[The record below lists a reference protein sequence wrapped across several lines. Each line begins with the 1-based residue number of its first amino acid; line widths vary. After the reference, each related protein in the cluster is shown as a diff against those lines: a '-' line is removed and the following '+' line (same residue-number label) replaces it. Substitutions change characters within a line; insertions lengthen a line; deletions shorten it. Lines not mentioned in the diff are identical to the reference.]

1 VSWTIFEGLRDACA
15 ERGVKTVP
23 IVSPGQKLDPDAILP
38 RLAETTTD
46 AVAVIFDD
54 HPRVVAAAARLGRP
68 VILLAGQDPSMRIPS
83 VGIGNRYGS
92 RLGTDYLL
100 RKGHR
105 RIALVTW
112 GGRYTIRQREDGFR
126 EVMEERGIGRDVQRV
141 IRLTSY
147 EPAVAEAELADAI
160 SRGAI
165 DGTTALFCLADNIAL
180 GAIRACR
187 AAGLD
192 VPGDI
197 SILGFDDTVAGEL
210 THPPLTTIHA
220 PLREIGRAALD
231 ELELQ
236 VRSVDDERVVRRVEL
251 GCRIIERESCRPPQ

>member
-1 VSWTIFEGLRDACA
+1 MSSAGSGPFRSFRRA
-15 ERGVKTVP
+15 KP
-23 IVSPGQKLDPDAILP
+23 LDPDSILP
-38 RLAETTTD
+38 RLSETTAD
-46 AVAVIFDD
+46 AVAVVFDD
-54 HPRVVAAAARLGRP
+54 NPRVVAAAARLERP

-126 EVMEERGIGRDVQRV
+126 EVMEERGIGREVQQV

-147 EPAVAEAELADAI
+147 EPAVAEAELSDAI
-160 SRGAI
+160 SGGALN
-165 DGTTALFCLADNIAL
+165 DATALFCLADNIAL
-180 GAIRACR
+180 AAIRACH

-197 SILGFDDTVAGEL
+197 SVLGFDDTVAGEL
-210 THPPLTTIHA
+210 INPPLTTIHA

-236 VRSVDDERVVRRVEL
+236 VRAVESERVIRRVEL
-251 GCRIIERESCRPPQ
+251 GCRLIERASCGPPP